1 MLLSGIGLEFTTE
14 MVSSTIG
21 YIGDVFSDM
30 SGLLL
35 LIIGVGMGLIVV
47 GSIISAIRR

>member
-1 MLLSGIGLEFTTE
+1 MMATIGINFTDE

-21 YIGDVFSDM
+21 YVGAVFSDM

-35 LIIGVGMGLIVV
+35 LIIGVGLGLIIV
-47 GSIISAIRR
+47 GAIISAIRR

>member
-1 MLLSGIGLEFTTE
+1 MGLEFTDE

-21 YIGDVFSDM
+21 YVGAVFSDM

-35 LIIGVGMGLIVV
+35 LIIGVGLGLIVV
-47 GSIISAIRR
+47 GAIISAIRR

>member
-1 MLLSGIGLEFTTE
+1 MILSVGLNFTNE

-21 YIGDVFSDM
+21 YVGSVFSDM

-35 LIIGVGMGLIVV
+35 LIIGVGLGLMVI
-47 GSIISAIRR
+47 GAIISAVRGH

>member
-1 MLLSGIGLEFTTE
+1 MIFSTIGLDFTDA

-21 YIGDVFSDM
+21 YVGAVFSDM

-35 LIIGVGMGLIVV
+35 LIIGVGLGLIVV
-47 GSIISAIRR
+47 GAIISAIRR